1 MNPMESYE
9 ARLSTF
15 NNNWPA
21 SHPVKKEDLARAG
34 QYYSDGN
41 TKCYRC
47 NRRTTNWVEGDDP
60 YEEHKR
66 LYPDCPLSRRS
77 PIVIAA
83 EPSSLSQVMVVNN
96 N

>member
-1 MNPMESYE
+1 MNSMESYE

-15 NNNWPA
+15 DNWPA

-34 QYYSDGN
+34 QYYSDGD

-47 NRRTTNWVEGDDP
+47 NRRTTNWAEGDDP
-60 YEEHKR
+60 FEEHKR
-66 LYPDCPLSRRS
+66 LYPNCPLSRS
-77 PIVIAA
+77 PRVIAA
-83 EPSSLSQVMVVNN
+83 EPSSSSQVIFVNN